1 MVSGA
6 VSSSTPFSG
15 ESITQS
21 PAVRSAVLAAQ
32 SDAMSVL
39 APDSTTLWKAGANL
53 ISCWGSAEVRSRSG
67 WWGEG
72 RERRLG

>member
-1 MVSGA
+1 
-6 VSSSTPFSG
+6 
-15 ESITQS
+15 
-21 PAVRSAVLAAQ
+21 VRSAVLAAQ